1 MTIINGRA
9 KTAAAAATLLTKLIN
24 TIQWE
29 ELTHEERILADDLL
43 QILYDHMKEMGKD

>member
-9 KTAAAAATLLTKLIN
+9 KTAAAATLLTKLIN

-43 QILYDHMKEMGKD
+43 QILYDHMKEMKKD